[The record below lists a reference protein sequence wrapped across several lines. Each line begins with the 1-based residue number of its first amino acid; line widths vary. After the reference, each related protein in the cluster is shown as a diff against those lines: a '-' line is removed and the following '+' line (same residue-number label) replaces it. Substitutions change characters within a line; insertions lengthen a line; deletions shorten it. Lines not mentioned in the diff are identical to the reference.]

1 MKRHIITFA
10 FALACI
16 TGAQA
21 APPDAATLA
30 KIDTIFND
38 WRLASHVPG
47 LVYGIVMDGKLVAV
61 TGQGVQDTASNKPVT
76 SDSLFRIASMSKA
89 FTGLAILKLR
99 DAGKLVLDAPAET
112 YVPEMKAWPSPT
124 SDSPRITVRELLTHS
139 AGFVE
144 DNPWGDRQQVL
155 SEAEFSAYLQAGV
168 PPARAPGLS
177 MEYSNLGFALLG
189 RIISNVSGQRY
200 QDYIKQQIMAPLGMA
215 FTGYDVLASPPGKRA
230 IGYRWQDNQ
239 WLREPD
245 MKDGAFGAMGGVE
258 TSAGDYAKWVSFIL
272 SAWPA
277 RDGADTGVV
286 KRATVREIVSGGAFV
301 QAAMRAPAADPA
313 PCRQARVYGMGWYT
327 VDDCDLGRFVTH
339 SGGYPGYGS
348 YVMLLPDKGVGIFA
362 LASRTYAGPSLPVLR
377 AALALNKAGALK
389 DREIAV
395 SPGLASA
402 YDAAK
407 AVWRSADIT
416 AAPLA
421 NNVLMDHDTKA
432 WAKIISDVKTEVGE
446 CAATEAI
453 TPVSAMEGKFA
464 WSCTHGR
471 VEGRVQRAP
480 TAAPSLQ
487 ALEFAAAKP

>member
-1 MKRHIITFA
+1 
-10 FALACI
+10 
-16 TGAQA
+16 
-21 APPDAATLA
+21 
-30 KIDTIFND
+30 
-38 WRLASHVPG
+38 
-47 LVYGIVMDGKLVAV
+47 
-61 TGQGVQDTASNKPVT
+61 
-76 SDSLFRIASMSKA
+76 
-89 FTGLAILKLR
+89 
-99 DAGKLVLDAPAET
+99 
-112 YVPEMKAWPSPT
+112 
-124 SDSPRITVRELLTHS
+124 
-139 AGFVE
+139 
-144 DNPWGDRQQVL
+144 
-155 SEAEFSAYLQAGV
+155 
-168 PPARAPGLS
+168 
-177 MEYSNLGFALLG
+177 
-189 RIISNVSGQRY
+189 
-200 QDYIKQQIMAPLGMA
+200 
-215 FTGYDVLASPPGKRA
+215 
-230 IGYRWQDNQ
+230 
-239 WLREPD
+239 
-245 MKDGAFGAMGGVE
+245 
-258 TSAGDYAKWVSFIL
+258 
-272 SAWPA
+272 
-277 RDGADTGVV
+277 
-286 KRATVREIVSGGAFV
+286 
-301 QAAMRAPAADPA
+301 
-313 PCRQARVYGMGWYT
+313 
-327 VDDCDLGRFVTH
+327 
-339 SGGYPGYGS
+339 
-348 YVMLLPDKGVGIFA
+348 MLLPDKGVGIFA